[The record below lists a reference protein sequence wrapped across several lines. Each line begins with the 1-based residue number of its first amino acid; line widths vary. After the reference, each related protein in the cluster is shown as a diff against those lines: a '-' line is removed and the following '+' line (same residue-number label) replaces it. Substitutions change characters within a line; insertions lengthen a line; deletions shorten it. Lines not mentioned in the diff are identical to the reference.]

1 MNKHISIAI
10 DGPAGAGKSTM
21 ARRVA
26 RDLGFVYVDTGAI
39 YRTVGYH
46 MDMMGIGPRD
56 QDGVTRLIGDVNIQI
71 TYDEAGLQHMILNGY
86 DVTGEIRTPEMSA
99 IASAISAQKVVRDYL
114 LEMQRDLARTHDVV
128 MDGRDI
134 GTVVLPHAD
143 VKIFLTAAPEIRAR
157 RRYEELA
164 AKGERVTYEKVLAD
178 LIQRDEQDAGRKIAP
193 LRPARD
199 AVVLDTSENTIEQA
213 AAAIEHIVKEKLGI
227 R

>member
-1 MNKHISIAI
+1 MSKHISIAI

-164 AKGERVTYEKVLAD
+164 AKGEHVTYEKVLAD

-199 AVVLDTSENTIEQA
+199 AVVLDTSEDTIEQA
-213 AAAIEHIVKEKLGI
+213 AAAIEHIVKEKLGS